1 MRKIITLF
9 ATAMVLPAVAQS
21 LPSEMHYSA
30 DGRILYTGGVAPTT
44 GVYDKSSVKNVYL
57 NFSQSNYWTLLTN
70 NYSSETNIA
79 ATMIY
84 DGTNYPGVGV
94 RFRGNTSYMQ
104 IGNSQKK
111 SFGIEADFTDVNQT
125 VGGYKSLKFN
135 NAHED
140 PSFMRE
146 VLYDRMAAR
155 HMPVAK
161 ANFVHLYLNNVDWG
175 VYANIQENNKDFL
188 SEWYLTND
196 GARFRAT
203 VETTGMPPQANW
215 GDGTAALNYLGTSD
229 ASYQQYYSLKSND
242 VIVNPWQKLR
252 EACLVLSTA
261 TATTVDAVKAKLD
274 VDRILWHLACENIFT
289 DDDSYV
295 MKGKMDYL
303 VYIDAETNRTGT
315 LDYDGNSTFQTS
327 LATSTTWNPFMNASN
342 ANYPLLSKL
351 LAIPE
356 WRQRYLAHYR
366 TILNET
372 FTTANATAMVNE
384 FNTQIGALVAAD
396 TKKLYTTAQYT
407 SDIAALVTFVTNRR
421 NYLLSNTE
429 VAQVAPTIASA
440 KYYNSAMSEYTA
452 PTAGEVATIK
462 AVVSSASGIS
472 AVYLYYGVGVSST
485 FTKVQMY
492 DDGAHNDG
500 AASDGTYGA
509 QIPGAP
515 ASSLVKYY
523 VEAMANNTAK
533 SAAYLPTGAEHDI
546 FVYNVAQ
553 TSAAN
558 GVVINELVSS
568 NTTGATDEAGDY
580 EDWVELYN
588 NNNAAVNIGG
598 YYLSDNTAMLN
609 KWQIPAGTTIPA
621 NGYLIV
627 WCDDEAAEGSLHATW
642 KLSASGESVT
652 LSTPAQNIVDQVV
665 FPAITANMAYA
676 RVPNGT
682 GSFTA
687 QATTFNANNS
697 PLSVV
702 RVDKDAMVTVY
713 PNPAR
718 NEFHIALSQVDEGEN
733 IKLYNQMGQLV
744 LSVKPQQNTT
754 VNTSALAAGAYV
766 LNYAGLSKKIIIVK

>member
-1 MRKIITLF
+1 MRKLITLF
-9 ATAMVLPAVAQS
+9 AAAMAMPSFAQNLPD
-21 LPSEMHYSA
+21 EMHYSA
-30 DGRILYTGGVAPTT
+30 DGRILYTGGVAPTS
-44 GVYDKSSVKNVYL
+44 GIYGKSSVKNVYL

-70 NYSSETNIA
+70 NYASETNIS

-84 DGTNYPGVGV
+84 DGITYPGVGV

-111 SFGIEADFTDVNQT
+111 SFGVDTDFTDANQT
-125 VGGYKSLKFN
+125 VSGYKSLKFN

-146 VLYDRMAAR
+146 VLYNRMASR

-161 ANFVHLYLNNVDWG
+161 ANFIRLYLNNVDWG
-175 VYANIQENNKDFL
+175 VYPNIQDNNKDFL
-188 SEWYLTND
+188 EEWYLTND

-203 VETTGMPPQANW
+203 VETTGMPQASW

-261 TATTVDAVKAKLD
+261 TASSVDAVKAKLD

-315 LDYDGNSTFQTS
+315 LDYDGNSTFQAS
-327 LATSTTWNPFMNASN
+327 LATSTTWNPFMNAGN
-342 ANYPLLSKL
+342 ANYPLLNKL
-351 LAIPE
+351 LSIPE

-366 TILNET
+366 TILSET
-372 FTTANATAMVNE
+372 FTTANASALINE

-440 KYYNSAMSEYTA
+440 KYYNAAMSEYTA
-452 PTAGEVATIK
+452 PAAGEVANIK

-472 AVYLYYGVGVSST
+472 AVYLYYGMGVSSA

-500 AASDGTYGA
+500 AASDGTFGA

-515 ASSLVKYY
+515 ASTLVKYY
-523 VEAMANNTAK
+523 IEAIANNTAK
-533 SAAYLPTGAEHDI
+533 SAAYLPAGAEHDI

-553 TSAAN
+553 TNAAN
-558 GVVINELVSS
+558 GVVINEIVAS
-568 NTTGATDEAGDY
+568 NAAGATDEAGDY

-588 NNNAAVNIGG
+588 NNNTPVNIGG
-598 YYLSDNTAMLN
+598 YYLSDNSSLLS

-621 NGYLIV
+621 NGYLII

-652 LSTPAQNIVDQVV
+652 LSTSAQNIVDQVI
-665 FPAITANMAYA
+665 FPVLSTDMGYA

-697 PLSVV
+697 PLSVTHL
-702 RVDKDAMVTVY
+702 DNDAAVTVY

-718 NEFHIALSQVDEGEN
+718 DEFHIALSQVDESES
-733 IKLYNQMGQLV
+733 IKLYNQLGQLV
-744 LSVKPQQNTT
+744 FSVKPRTDTT
-754 VNTSALAAGAYV
+754 VNTSAFAAGTYV
-766 LNYAGLSKKIIIVK
+766 LSYAGISKKIIIVK